1 MYFFLLLSYFNI
13 FQTCNT
19 IEVAFFYVK
28 HKCFILLRIHLVL
41 SLWTIIILPVFA
53 ILSLFYLNYQI
64 LNSTCFD
71 NFTVTI
77 FEKKNTDKLFL
88 QLQVFQKRNVDPPD
102 LVTSPKH
109 RKSRV
114 NYKRV
119 LVACTVC
126 VPVGVALYYKKEYV
140 INHVHRIFSFT
151 WKQRLKTREVF

>member
-1 MYFFLLLSYFNI
+1 MFHFAENSF
-13 FQTCNT
+13 
-19 IEVAFFYVK
+19 
-28 HKCFILLRIHLVL
+28 
-41 SLWTIIILPVFA
+41 SIIIVNYYHTSSFCNSFVVL
-53 ILSLFYLNYQI
+53 YLNYQI
-64 LNSTCFD
+64 LNSTCFN